1 MLNEPRVISLE
12 KAVVIIN
19 IIMIMLNQLNDGGLT
34 DGRYNYS
41 WV

>member
-19 IIMIMLNQLNDGGLT
+19 IMIMLNQLNDGGLT
-34 DGRYNYS
+34 GGKYNYL

>member
-19 IIMIMLNQLNDGGLT
+19 IMIMLNQLNDGGLT

>member
-1 MLNEPRVISLE
+1 MLNEPRVVSLE

-19 IIMIMLNQLNDGGLT
+19 IMIMLNQLNDGGLI

>member
-19 IIMIMLNQLNDGGLT
+19 IMIMLNQLNDGELT

>member
-1 MLNEPRVISLE
+1 MLNEPQVISLE

-19 IIMIMLNQLNDGGLT
+19 IMIMLNQLNDGGLT